1 MEELFKQKEE
11 LERQLLLINKRISPS
26 NISLWFFS

>member
-11 LERQLLLINKRISPS
+11 LEKQLATL
-26 NISLWFFS
+26 NIVSICKTSGH